1 MHLTNNN
8 RDTPHLVRLKPLYVL
23 YAVVLSFN
31 LLPIQI
37 SSITFICL
45 ALISLIFGNSSGS
58 KSYLKIA
65 WPLIGIFVIGMAGIY
80 GYRERD
86 IARDIA
92 YALSPIAL
100 IYLGHWLAGRGMG
113 LKELIKSIVFLGILL
128 ALIHLSKFVLNPE
141 LIGADLTT
149 VSSESYVSGDLVVL
163 ALVLGLF
170 QNRFGLG
177 NLFPRLL
184 PRYLSLVFLFLS
196 FVLSYSRTEFVVFCV
211 LSLALLG
218 YLHRVNPRFVMV
230 VVSLSTIFFIITN
243 IGADDHNMSFVGKLL
258 RSLTE
263 VKVSDYQDFEDI
275 SYNWRGFETYRVI
288 ETYMSGSEL
297 QKIVG
302 QGFGSL
308 VSLGFTMNLAGSD
321 YDYIPVVHNGYGY
334 VLLKTGLI
342 GVLLYL
348 AFYLKIIYIA
358 VRHSHSNNTIEKY
371 FSLLLL
377 GIVLCL
383 ILTMYVVGGLAEVHS
398 AEFALLIGYL
408 TRRLMTER
416 DMAT

>member
-1 MHLTNNN
+1 MQLTNNN
-8 RDTPHLVRLKPLYVL
+8 RDTPHLIRLKPLYVL

-45 ALISLIFGNSSGS
+45 ALISLIFGNNSGS
-58 KSYLKIA
+58 KSYLKIV
-65 WPLIGIFVIGMAGIY
+65 WPLIGIFVIGIAGLY
-80 GYRERD
+80 GHAELD
-86 IARDIA
+86 IARDIV

-100 IYLGHWLAGRGMG
+100 IYLGHWLAGRGIG
-113 LKELIKSIVFLGILL
+113 VKELMKPIMFLGILL
-128 ALIHLSKFVLNPE
+128 ALIHLSKFALNPE
-141 LIGADLTT
+141 LIGADLIM

-170 QNRFGLG
+170 QKRLGLG
-177 NLFPRLL
+177 NLFPRFL
-184 PRYLSLVFLFLS
+184 PRYVSLIFLFLS
-196 FVLSYSRTEFVVFCV
+196 FVLSYSRTELVVFIA
-211 LSLALLG
+211 LSFALLG
-218 YLHRVNPRFVMV
+218 YLHRVNPRFILIVAT
-230 VVSLSTIFFIITN
+230 LSTTFFIITTM
-243 IGADDHNMSFVGKLL
+243 GVDDRSTTFVSKLL
-258 RSLTE
+258 RSLAE
-263 VKVSDYQDFEDI
+263 VKVSDYQDIEDI

-288 ETYMSGSEL
+288 VTYMSGSEL

-321 YDYIPVVHNGYGY
+321 YDYIAVVHNGYGY

-342 GVLLYL
+342 GILLYL
-348 AFYLKIIYIA
+348 MFYLKIVRIA
-358 VRHSHSNNTIEKY
+358 VRHSNSNNPLKKY
-371 FSLLLL
+371 LALLLL

-383 ILTMYVVGGLAEVHS
+383 IITMYVVGGLAEVHS

-408 TRRLMTER
+408 TRRLM
-416 DMAT
+416 A